1 MHGRKNM
8 DFIDKIKNL
17 SERVISLKGQVK
29 TEEAAKN
36 ACVMPFLQI
45 LEYDVFN
52 PEEVIPEFTAD
63 VGTKKGEKVDYAIQI
78 NKQPTLL
85 IECKCIGEN
94 LEKHDVQLYRYFSVT
109 QAKFAILTDGI
120 IYKFYSDL
128 EESNKMDKK
137 PFFIFNIAHF
147 EENEVHELKKFCKS
161 SFDISTILSTANELK
176 YTREIKSILI
186 NEYNSPS
193 EDFVKFF
200 ASRIHEGRLTQNI
213 IEKYTGIT
221 QKAFKDFIN
230 EVLKEKIKS
239 IMNGDSANMANSH
252 EETAINEEKEESKT
266 QIETTIEELEGFAI
280 IKSILRNE
288 IELSRITYKDTVR
301 YFNVTIDNNIR
312 KTLCRLYLNTKQK
325 YIAFI
330 NDDKKEEK
338 QPIEVIDNLYDFSDL
353 LKEKLEQLK

>member
-1 MHGRKNM
+1 M

-17 SERVISLKGQVK
+17 SERVISLKDQVK

-78 NKQPTLL
+78 NNQPTFL

-94 LEKHDVQLYRYFSVT
+94 LDKHDAQLYRYFSVT
-109 QAKFAILTDGI
+109 QARFAILTDGI

-137 PFFIFNIAHF
+137 PFFIFNLAHF
-147 EENEVHELKKFCKS
+147 EENEIHELKKFCKS
-161 SFDISTILSTANELK
+161 AFDISTILSTANELK
-176 YTREIKSILI
+176 YTREIKNILI
-186 NEYNSPS
+186 NEYNNPS

-239 IMNGDSANMANSH
+239 IMNGDNASIADNQ
-252 EETAINEEKEESKT
+252 EETFNNEEKDESKT
-266 QIETTIEELEGFAI
+266 QIETTIEEIEGFAV

-288 IELSRITYKDTVR
+288 VDVNRITYKDTVR
-301 YFNVTIDNNIR
+301 YFNVTLDNNIR
-312 KTLCRLYLNTKQK
+312 KTLCRLYLNKKQK

-338 QPIEVIDNLYDFSDL
+338 HPVETIDNLYDFSDL
-353 LKEKLEQLK
+353 LRGKLEQLK